1 MPRRQSLAAWIRS
14 NVVPSDGPDAGR
26 PLRLEPWQRGLLDA
40 IDRERRPIV
49 AVRAA
54 SQLGKTLL
62 MAGVG
67 LRAAVDGRGTILAT
81 ATEKGSRD
89 LARRLD
95 SHLDASAALH
105 EHFPFVR
112 TGPNSKAGWADR
124 RTPSNGW
131 LSLAHAGSPSA
142 LASRTAAVAVCD
154 EIARWPAR
162 VRGSEGS
169 PLSLI
174 RARLFDW
181 GDDGRLLAISSPT
194 LRGDAIDR
202 LYRSGDRRRLEYSC
216 PACDDRTP
224 LTWDAVTGREKGET
238 PAVACATCGA
248 LHDERARRRMLRSAV
263 WTPQRAEPDDED
275 CASFTLSRLDSA
287 RATLGQVVREW
298 RRARRAVE
306 QGDPLALRAFR
317 NTVLGLPSDSGA
329 ADVDKLYEQRGRQ
342 LDKPLEQVT
351 AGVDVQAD
359 RLVFVRLGFTA
370 GNLEVAVLNHG
381 AILGDPTGD
390 DVWSAL
396 DSRLTARP
404 GLPVSAVSVD
414 AGYLTAD
421 VQRQCSRRRWW
432 VPVVGRAG
440 EGKPIARRLGPTGI
454 ATCGKDDTCAWWSA
468 RVNTGAAY
476 LPADIT
482 RTEIGELG
490 AAQALTAESGGLRW
504 RAVDNR
510 PDHAWDAACYA
521 VHGRHLRP
529 LAAAPLRARLYAIR

>member
-1 MPRRQSLAAWIRS
+1 MSRRQSLAAWIRS
-14 NVVPSDGPDAGR
+14 KVVPSDGPDAGR

-40 IDRERRPIV
+40 IDRERRPII

-62 MAGVG
+62 MVGVG

-81 ATEKGSRD
+81 STEKGSRD

-95 SHLDASAALH
+95 SHLDASAALQ

-154 EIARWPAR
+154 EISRWPAR

-181 GDDGRLLAISSPT
+181 GDAGRLLAISSPT
-194 LRGDAIDR
+194 VRGDAIDR
-202 LYRSGDRRRLEYSC
+202 LFRSGDRRRPEYTC
-216 PACDDRTP
+216 PACGERTS
-224 LTWDAVTGREKGET
+224 LAWERVTGREKGET
-238 PAVACATCGA
+238 PAVACEHCGA
-248 LHDERARRRMLRSAV
+248 LHDERARRRMLRSAKWV
-263 WTPQRAEPDDED
+263 AQRTEPDDED
-275 CASFTLSRLDSA
+275 YASFALSRLDSA
-287 RATLGQVVREW
+287 RASLGQVVREW

-306 QGDPLALRAFR
+306 TGDPLALRAFR
-317 NTVLGLPSDSGA
+317 NTVLGLPSESGA

-342 LDKPLEQVT
+342 LDTPLEQVT

-370 GNLEVAVLNHG
+370 GNLAAVVLDYG
-381 AILGDPTGD
+381 VILGDPTGD
-390 DVWSAL
+390 EPWRAL
-396 DSRLTARP
+396 ESRITAGP
-404 GLPVSAVSVD
+404 GLPVSVVSVD
-414 AGYLTAD
+414 AGYLTSNVVA
-421 VQRQCSRRRWW
+421 QCRRRRWW
-432 VPVVGRAG
+432 LATVGRAG
-440 EGKPIARRLGPTGI
+440 EGKPIARPMPQSGI
-454 ATCGKDDTCAWWSA
+454 CTMGADSAAGWWSA
-468 RVNTGAAY
+468 RVNTGAVY

-482 RTEIGELG
+482 RAEVGELC
-490 AAQALTAESGGLRW
+490 AAEALTAEATGLHW
-504 RAVDNR
+504 RPVDHRENHYW
-510 PDHAWDAACYA
+510 DGAKLATHA
-521 VHGRHLRP
+521 RHFRP
-529 LAAAPLRARLYAIR
+529 LAAAPARPRLYAVR